1 MKVIKRLFVEERA
14 QGLTEYALIV
24 AVVVFVIYAAISAGG
39 FGDSING
46 ILTKVASKIAAVAP

>member
-1 MKVIKRLFVEERA
+1 MELLKKFYREESG

-39 FGDSING
+39 FGNSING
-46 ILTKVASKIAAVAP
+46 IFTKVASKLAVVAP